1 MINILNLMRVGAFWE
16 KRENRMTIFMPVSEA
31 RARGIAKVFL
41 CLGIGLIIGGIGID
55 MTTFVLSLFSG

>member
-1 MINILNLMRVGAFWE
+1 
-16 KRENRMTIFMPVSEA
+16 MTIFMLVSEA

-55 MTTFVLSLFSG
+55 LTTFVLSLFNG